1 MNAATRHFIRKAIVG
16 VIELTLGRSFL
27 SVYQA
32 TQEMSTNTF
41 IKCFEECGIKKKATT
56 KKGLKINYEAIV
68 ERDVSW
74 RLLSFPRK
82 PAFQFLAGSYFP
94 CLLRKPS

>member
-1 MNAATRHFIRKAIVG
+1 MWN
-16 VIELTLGRSFL
+16 
-27 SVYQA
+27 
-32 TQEMSTNTF
+32 
-41 IKCFEECGIKKKATT
+41 KKKATT

-82 PAFQFLAGSYFP
+82 PAFQFLTGSYFP